1 MRCSQ
6 WTVLFA
12 GLQTVFQIF
21 LMAATTRFVK
31 SDQIIPKYS
40 PLTLASLSDLLTKG
54 STNSLELLEI
64 CNLLGFGQFAKDL
77 TKVDSNEEDY
87 FAKVC
92 AEEVEIECEVG
103 FLAVTIQGE
112 VPIYRERKAFGF
124 DQKFRQMKRRKLN
137 IKARV

>member
-1 MRCSQ
+1 
-6 WTVLFA
+6 
-12 GLQTVFQIF
+12 
-21 LMAATTRFVK
+21 MAATTRFVK

-40 PLTLASLSDLLTKG
+40 PLTLASLSELLTKE
-54 STNSLELLEI
+54 STNSLGPKNRDELLEI
-64 CNLLGFGQFAKDL
+64 CNLLGFWQFAKDL

-92 AEEVEIECEVG
+92 AEEVDIECEV
-103 FLAVTIQGE
+103 

-137 IKARV
+137 IKARVWQD

>member
-40 PLTLASLSDLLTKG
+40 PLTLASLSDLLNKG

-64 CNLLGFGQFAKDL
+64 CKLLGFGQFAKDL

-92 AEEVEIECEVG
+92 AEEVESGPVG
-103 FLAVTIQGE
+103 T
-112 VPIYRERKAFGF
+112 
-124 DQKFRQMKRRKLN
+124 RRDPSGPVGKLSGPV
-137 IKARV
+137 RTLPDPFTQVRRYG